1 MQRIDITGGPRPGA
15 HNFGRGVPLAIR
27 DADTRAAI
35 AKLHNELDTDAVTA
49 AWDEASQAPA
59 WDGPPVWIHGDL
71 HAGNLLVDHGHLS
84 AVIDFGG
91 LAVGDPACDFVAAW
105 TLFSGESRDAFRVA
119 LSIDDASWA
128 RSRGWALSTG
138 LIALPYY
145 LDTNPVIVAMA
156 RRQIDEVL
164 ADRKRTC

>member
-1 MQRIDITGGPRPGA
+1 MITSKIALKQVFLSTIGRRSWQFKVA
-15 HNFGRGVPLAIR
+15 HY
-27 DADTRAAI
+27 
-35 AKLHNELDTDAVTA
+35 H
-49 AWDEASQAPA
+49 
-59 WDGPPVWIHGDL
+59 
-71 HAGNLLVDHGHLS
+71 
-84 AVIDFGG
+84 
-91 LAVGDPACDFVAAW
+91 PACDFVPAW
-105 TLFSGESRDAFRVA
+105 TLFSSESEGRDAFRTA

-164 ADRKRTC
+164 ADRKRSC

>member
-1 MQRIDITGGPRPGA
+1 MPLSPESTLCNSASFQPQIARIALNLARKMLISALRM
-15 HNFGRGVPLAIR
+15 HGR
-27 DADTRAAI
+27 
-35 AKLHNELDTDAVTA
+35 
-49 AWDEASQAPA
+49 
-59 WDGPPVWIHGDL
+59 
-71 HAGNLLVDHGHLS
+71 
-84 AVIDFGG
+84 
-91 LAVGDPACDFVAAW
+91 
-105 TLFSGESRDAFRVA
+105 RV
-119 LSIDDASWA
+119 DDASWA